1 MFSYY
6 FDLCIRIALT
16 SATRAVSVIVFYTV
30 QLLLLLK
37 IDDCSSARL
46 PSRFGFYWI
55 YYDIAFRAAA
65 AAAAA
70 VDVIECHG
78 ITVR

>member
-30 QLLLLLK
+30 H
-37 IDDCSSARL
+37 DCSSARL

>member
-1 MFSYY
+1 MPKRVHYNVQLLI
-6 FDLCIRIALT
+6 DLCIRIALT

-30 QLLLLLK
+30 Y
-37 IDDCSSARL
+37 DCSSARL